1 MRLYIG
7 ILAVVAMMGTARAEF
22 YANARYGYYIDVP
35 KIFSV
40 ADPESDSG
48 DGRLFHS
55 ADKSAEVAV
64 WGGWVN
70 EGAFADEVKTRQN
83 DEVGDGWKL
92 AYVSKQSPTVS
103 NFSGTKDG
111 LIVYVHIISRCSGT
125 GYAMYRLQYPATDK
139 AKYESAITQLN
150 ASLKKEKGSCS

>member
-40 ADPESDSG
+40 SDPESDSG
-48 DGRLFHS
+48 DGRLFHT

-64 WGGWVN
+64 WGGWILD
-70 EGAFADEVKTRQN
+70 GGFADEVKSRQN
-83 DEVGDGWKL
+83 DEVTDGWKL
-92 AYVSKQSPTVS
+92 AYASKQSPTIS
-103 NFSGTKDG
+103 NFSGMKDG
-111 LIVYVHIISRCSGT
+111 LIFYAHIISRCKGT
-125 GYAMYRLQYPATDK
+125 GYAMYRMEYPAADK
-139 AKYESAITQLN
+139 AKYNAAIQALN
-150 ASLKKEKGSCS
+150 SSLKTEKDSCS

>member
-35 KIFSV
+35 KMFSV

-48 DGRLFHS
+48 DGRLFHT

-64 WGGWVN
+64 WGGWILD
-70 EGAFADEVKTRQN
+70 GGFADEAKTRQN
-83 DEVGDGWKL
+83 DEVEDGWKL
-92 AYVSKQSPTVS
+92 AYVSKPSPTVS
-103 NFSGTKDG
+103 NFSGMKDG
-111 LIVYVHIISRCSGT
+111 LIFYVHIISRCSGT

-139 AKYESAITQLN
+139 VKYESAITQLN
-150 ASLKKEKGSCS
+150 ASLKKEACS